1 MRASRGRVRWAW
13 GIGIA
18 VMGWI
23 LALPGS
29 SAAAPAAVSEAY
41 ATLLA
46 GQLDGVDRDR
56 IVVKFEEGSGIRLR
70 EGVLVSDPS
79 RTTLPAPTVA
89 RDLASLDRLLAG
101 YPGTLLARR
110 VELPEAHL
118 DALRA
123 RGEALGGVR
132 LPDMNLYLELRLPA
146 LGGPPAARDRLATLL
161 SQLNALEIVQVA
173 YASPHAEVAHL
184 GSDARPSTTPD
195 FSPQQGYLYD
205 APVGVNAA
213 AVWGHAGGAGLGIS
227 VVDVEYGW
235 RWSHEDLKDPFFT
248 AGDPGADD
256 HGTAVMGEISGI
268 QNGLGVTGIA
278 YDVEFGGSAVVSQS
292 VAQAILSAVGALQ
305 PGDIFVIELHA
316 IGPFGKYI
324 PMEYWADNFD
334 AIRTGTAAGI
344 LCCEAAGNGSENL
357 DFVGYNGLFD
367 RRVRDSGAILCGAGT
382 PQELTGEWF
391 TNYGSRVDLEGW
403 GSSVT
408 TTGYGDLW
416 NTGPDSMYTA
426 TFNGTSSA
434 TPIVTG
440 SVASL
445 QGQALA
451 LFGAPLSPALAEEI
465 LSRTGSPYTGTKA
478 IGERPNLLAARPLLE
493 QGFATVNV
501 VVRDGAT
508 LLPLEGIAVVIT
520 ESGRLR
526 MTAADG
532 SVQFQ
537 MSAGDFTL
545 HAESFFYTPTD
556 LPVTVVAGEDQN
568 LFFDLPLTPSG
579 GIEGIVY
586 NEALGPIGGARIEC
600 VHTPLDL
607 VYTGLDGHFLF
618 DGVPAA
624 ADYLFVVGGSPG
636 RSCRFTIRDVVGDE
650 VTTWEPVLVD
660 AETFETSNGGYTGAG
675 QWGWGTP
682 SGPGPHSGYSGA
694 KCWKTNLT
702 GQYGNYQWMNLESP
716 AYDFSGAAQLQLS
729 FHHWYWIDAFD
740 DGGNVQIYQ
749 NGTWH
754 IVEPV
759 AGYDIDVIPV
769 LESGPGFTGNSLD
782 WVDEVFDITAYKS
795 ATTRV
800 RFRFAA
806 GPSGTGPGW
815 LIDDVAFDTRL
826 ESQAVDL
833 SPTLG
838 TAPLRLLARPAP
850 SPSWNDTRIGF
861 RLPAA
866 AAISLSVLDA
876 SGRHVRALHR
886 GAMSAGEQ
894 TFAWDGRDDA
904 GAAVAAGV
912 YFVRLEVQ
920 GRSETRPIVRVR

>member
-1 MRASRGRVRWAW
+1 VVLACIAAAW
-13 GIGIA
+13 GIP
-18 VMGWI
+18 
-23 LALPGS
+23 ALPGTG
-29 SAAAPAAVSEAY
+29 AAAAAAVPGAY
-41 ATLLA
+41 AQQLA

-70 EGVLVSDPS
+70 DGALVNDRS
-79 RTTLPAPTVA
+79 RTTLSEETIA
-89 RDLASLDRLLAG
+89 RDLTSLDRLLAG
-101 YPGTLLARR
+101 HPGTILARR
-110 VELPEAHL
+110 VELPEARL

-123 RGEALGGVR
+123 RGEAQGGAR

-146 LGGPPAARDRLATLL
+146 LGDTAAERDRLATLL
-161 SQLNALEIVQVA
+161 PQLNALEVVQVA
-173 YASPHAEVAHL
+173 FACPRAEVARL

-205 APVGVNAA
+205 SPVGVNAA
-213 AVWGHAGGAGLGIS
+213 AVWGYAGGAGLGIS

-248 AGDPGADD
+248 AGDPGSDD

-268 QNGLGVTGIA
+268 NNGLGVTGIA
-278 YDVEFGGSAVVSQS
+278 YDVEFGGSSVSSQS
-292 VAQAILSAVGALQ
+292 VAQAILSAIGALQ
-305 PGDIFVIELHA
+305 PGDIVVIELHA
-316 IGPFGKYI
+316 IGPFEKYV
-324 PMEYWADNFD
+324 PMEYWQDNFD
-334 AIRTGTAAGI
+334 AILTGTAAGI

-357 DFVGYNGLFD
+357 DFAGYNGAFD
-367 RRVRDSGAILCGAGT
+367 RHVRDSGAILCGAGT
-382 PQELTGEWF
+382 PEGLTGEWF

-416 NTGPDSMYTA
+416 NTGPDSTYTA
-426 TFNGTSSA
+426 GFNGTSSA

-465 LSRTGSPYTGTKA
+465 LSRTGSPYTGSKA
-478 IGERPNLLAARPLLE
+478 IGERPNLVAARPLLE
-493 QGFATVNV
+493 LGSAV
-501 VVRDGAT
+501 VDVTLRDAET
-508 LLPLEGIAVVIT
+508 LLPLEGFAVEIVET
-520 ESGRLR
+520 GRIGL
-526 MTAADG
+526 TPADG
-532 SVQFQ
+532 TVRFQ
-537 MSAGDFTL
+537 MSAGDYTL

-568 LFFDLPLTPSG
+568 LFFDLPLTPQG

-586 NEALGPIGGARIEC
+586 DQSLGHISGARIEC
-600 VHTPLDL
+600 IDTPLDL
-607 VYTGLDGHFLF
+607 AYSGIDGHYVF
-618 DGVPAA
+618 DGVPEGAG
-624 ADYLFVVGGSPG
+624 YLFVVGGSPG
-636 RSCRFTIRDVVGDE
+636 RSNRFTIRDVVGGELSSWD
-650 VTTWEPVLVD
+650 PVLID
-660 AETFETSNGGYTGAG
+660 AQTFEASNGGYTGQG

-702 GQYGNYQWMNLESP
+702 GQYGNYQWINLDSP
-716 AYDFSGAAQLQLS
+716 AYDFSAAARLQLS
-729 FHHWYWIDAFD
+729 FHHWYWIDAFE

-759 AGYDIDVIPV
+759 AGYDDNVIPV
-769 LESGPGFTGNSLD
+769 LESGPGFTGNSGG

-795 ATTRV
+795 ASTRV

-815 LIDDVAFDTRL
+815 LIDDVAFDTSG
-826 ESQAVDL
+826 ESQSVDL
-833 SPTLG
+833 PPG
-838 TAPLRLLARPAP
+838 APDGVAGDRSTRLLLARPAP
-850 SPSWNDTRIGF
+850 SPSQGDTRIGF
-861 RLPAA
+861 RLPADA
-866 AAISLSVLDA
+866 GVRLSVVDA
-876 SGRHVRALHR
+876 SGRRVRALHQ
-886 GAMSAGEQ
+886 GGMSAGEHAI
-894 TFAWDGRDDA
+894 AWDGRDDA
-904 GAAVAAGV
+904 GATVAAGV
-912 YFVRLEVQ
+912 YYVRIEAL